1 MRFIKCI
8 NVYLIYFSDKYIPK
22 NTKII
27 EIMTDAKMYINDV
40 NR

>member
-1 MRFIKCI
+1 M
-8 NVYLIYFSDKYIPK
+8 YLSDKYIPK